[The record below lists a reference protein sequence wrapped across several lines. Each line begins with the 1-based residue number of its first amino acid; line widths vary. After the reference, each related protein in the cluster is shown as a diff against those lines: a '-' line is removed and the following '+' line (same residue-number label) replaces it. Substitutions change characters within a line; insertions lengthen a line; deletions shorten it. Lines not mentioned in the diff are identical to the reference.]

1 MSFLDNKM
9 NKLKIAGARASVCV
23 CVCARARARA
33 HTHSQAFALTYIPS
47 RLLLLTQSL
56 WLLHTGGEHLCE
68 ALVGPCYSL
77 FAILWFRG
85 QI

>member
-23 CVCARARARA
+23 CVRARA
-33 HTHSQAFALTYIPS
+33 HTHSQAFAPTYIPS
-47 RLLLLTQSL
+47 LLLLLTQSL
-56 WLLHTGGEHLCE
+56 WLLHTGGEHLWE
-68 ALVGPCYSL
+68 ASVGPCYSL
-77 FAILWFRG
+77 FAVLWFRG